1 MVGSH
6 PEIACLITGYIAHQN
21 MGWARNINAHV
32 CKIRTGIGPF
42 SGFRLIH
49 VIGIT
54 YRNPETTYTI
64 IESIG
69 AIITGSFM
77 VSKEGIVPE
86 NLLFLSVDTADC
98 TITIGNERIAVNLGY
113 FTDISLFQTARLSL
127 FGKFKKVGI
136 FCFGIM
142 KVESLSVDSY
152 PHVLILIYQEFI
164 RRSLHMDVFEPFFR
178 FAVKLLFIIFVDAVT
193 HRGMHP
199 DISIIVLLKFIYRI
213 VRQRLIISVAII
225 ESFHTEA
232 VKAAQSRLGTE
243 PDVASGVLEDGTHLT
258 VRKSIMIGEA
268 AEFYVLIGSPCPT
281 RLHKQQEQKQHDGMF
296 QVVLFFYHHNRRLNL
311 QFYKIGIISIIGF
324 ISRLFFQNFRVFSVS
339 SVPLS
344 CRFFHLH

>member
-1 MVGSH
+1 
-6 PEIACLITGYIAHQN
+6 
-21 MGWARNINAHV
+21 
-32 CKIRTGIGPF
+32 
-42 SGFRLIH
+42 
-49 VIGIT
+49 
-54 YRNPETTYTI
+54 
-64 IESIG
+64 
-69 AIITGSFM
+69 M

-86 NLLFLSVDTADC
+86 SLLFLAVDTAER
-98 TITIGNERIAVNLGY
+98 TIRIGNERIAVNLGY
-113 FTDISLFQTARLSL
+113 LTDVSLFQTALLSL

-136 FCFGIM
+136 SGFGIM
-142 KVESLSVDSY
+142 IVESLAVDSN
-152 PHVLILIYQEFI
+152 PHVLILIYQKLE

-232 VKAAQSRLGTE
+232 VKAAQSRLGAE

-268 AEFYVLIGSPCPT
+268 AEFYVFIASPCST
-281 RLHKQQEQKQHDGMF
+281 RLHEQQEQKQNDGMF
-296 QVVLFFYHHNRRLNL
+296 QVVLFYIHHNRRFIKYLSK
-311 QFYKIGIISIIGF
+311 KIYYF
-324 ISRLFFQNFRVFSVS
+324 K
-339 SVPLS
+339 
-344 CRFFHLH
+344 